1 MNMTIMQINAC
12 HVRADMIFD
21 NHAHR
26 AHSIAHRRVKLPEI
40 PQAQDEVDD
49 ATDDAPAFINSRM
62 ATGTPLT
69 STHTLCLTHSWIF

>member
-26 AHSIAHRRVKLPEI
+26 AHSIAHRLVKLPEI

-62 ATGTPLT
+62 FFFISLDPVSRHYNEG
-69 STHTLCLTHSWIF
+69 C